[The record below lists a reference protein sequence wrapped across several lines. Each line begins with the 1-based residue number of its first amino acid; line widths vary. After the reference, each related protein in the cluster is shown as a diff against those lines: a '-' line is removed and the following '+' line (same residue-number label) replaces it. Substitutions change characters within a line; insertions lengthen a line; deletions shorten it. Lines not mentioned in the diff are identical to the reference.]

1 MPTPFENI
9 REIFNQAYASG
20 SFAVGN
26 LDIDNFYN
34 INEEYGRKCGDRVI
48 EFIDEILKE
57 SLPDGFIVER
67 AGDEFFVMSSEHTA
81 ETLLM
86 ELEEARKQ
94 IEVAELECEGHLI
107 KFTVS
112 GAVADIPRSASSV
125 DGLIH
130 VLEDGMFTAK
140 KQGRNRMVFAPAE
153 GKQKMSLKSS
163 YYPKS
168 QLEKLSRLAK
178 RLKKTESA
186 LLREALID
194 LLRKYSQ

>member
-1 MPTPFENI
+1 MPTPFEKI
-9 REIFNQAYASG
+9 REIFDRAHASG
-20 SFAVGN
+20 SLAVGN

-34 INEEYGRKCGDRVI
+34 INENYGRKCGDEVI
-48 EFIDEILKE
+48 KFIDDILRE
-57 SLPDGFIVER
+57 SLPDGMIIER
-67 AGDEFFVMSSEHTA
+67 AGDEFFVMSTEHTA

-86 ELEEARKQ
+86 ELEDVRKQ
-94 IEVAELECEGHLI
+94 IEKVELECGKHLI

-140 KQGRNRMVFAPAE
+140 KQGRNRMIFAPAE

-168 QLEKLSRLAK
+168 QLEKLSRLAN

-186 LLREALID
+186 LLREALTD